1 MTRKKIN
8 ATFIGDDMRL
18 ETNHNYDIELVG
30 NLATIHREGKSD
42 VICPYDTICA
52 FFNNWCNIEVSG
64 VKVPKNYKPE
74 IGDYMSNEYGV
85 GGYMDDK
92 SIIDS

>member
-1 MTRKKIN
+1 MRKKIN

-18 ETNHNYDIELVG
+18 ETNRNYDIELVG

-64 VKVPKNYKPE
+64 VKVLKNYKIERSNDCMGDE
-74 IGDYMSNEYGV
+74 IV
-85 GGYMDDK
+85 DDK
-92 SIIDS
+92 CIISS